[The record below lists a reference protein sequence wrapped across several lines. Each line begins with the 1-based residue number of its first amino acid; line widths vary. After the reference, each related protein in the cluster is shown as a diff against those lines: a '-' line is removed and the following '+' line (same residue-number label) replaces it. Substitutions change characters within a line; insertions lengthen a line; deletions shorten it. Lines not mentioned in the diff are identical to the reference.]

1 MDYDLHSG
9 SAYMQILCRMGGRM
23 PIVSLNF
30 LDKLCV
36 CVFVCDLLHNAML
49 GKIFTLLLH
58 IKDHL
63 PLQEACR
70 TSVHITNQS
79 SELTGSKEVL
89 QTVVCVVICSLPLG
103 KMSDSVQLLF
113 VCS

>member
-9 SAYMQILCRMGGRM
+9 SAYMQILCHMRDRM
-23 PIVSLNF
+23 PIVSLHF
-30 LDKLCV
+30 LDKLC
-36 CVFVCDLLHNAML
+36 VCDLLHNAML

-63 PLQEACR
+63 TLQEAHR
-70 TSVHITNQS
+70 TFVHITNQS
-79 SELTGSKEVL
+79 SELTESKEVL
-89 QTVVCVVICSLPLG
+89 QIVVCLVICSLPLG